1 MHEAILVHT
10 NIHERAEG
18 RHVRDGTFEHHAGA
32 HILKT
37 RDGLGEACGAEAA
50 ARVQAGAAK
59 LGEDILH
66 RVHAGGA
73 LLCTVLSALL
83 HVVGGVQPG
92 QRVATVRGTQS
103 AGHPAGAVAGLRV
116 GNNAAR
122 ERVGFRVH
130 RGGVQRLLAATNTN
144 ESRCLAEDLLTQP
157 RHV

>member
-1 MHEAILVHT
+1 MHAD
-10 NIHERAEG
+10 IHERAEG
-18 RHVRDGTFEHHAGA
+18 RHVRDGTLEHHAGA

-37 RDGLGEACGAEAA
+37 RDGLGKACGAEAT
-50 ARVQAGAAK
+50 ARVQAWAAQ
-59 LGEDILH
+59 LGEDVLH

-92 QRVATVRGTQS
+92 QRVATVRGAQG
-103 AGHPAGAVAGLRV
+103 AGHPASAVAGLRV

-130 RGGVQRLLAATNTN
+130 RGGIQRLLAATNTN
-144 ESRCLAEDLLTQP
+144 ESRRLAEDLLTQP
-157 RHV
+157 RYV